1 MKTKKLKAPKG
12 YHWMQLKD
20 GPALMEGDYEPHD
33 GAMEYATFELIED
46 HKDERIVK
54 AEYQGKKVELNNPFR
69 LSGEKKK
76 FGVYVKNP
84 KGNVVQVKFGDP
96 NMDIKRD
103 DPDKRRNFRAR
114 HNCDNPGPKYKARYW
129 SCKMWSTSSVT
140 DILGK
145 IDKHI
150 WDIAGIKKCA
160 VKKGIAVSKAPRTGR
175 TQRGMRSFMTNCK
188 RNALK
193 LVNYDGQQS
202 VREVEA
208 FCAELWRNP
217 GKYPGRGP
225 RFTSSRVRNQSG
237 RALREALGRS
247 NFKPEER
254 LRRGRTPSWNKKR

>member
-33 GAMEYATFELIED
+33 GAMEFATFILIED

-103 DPDKRRNFRAR
+103 DPDKRRQFRAR
-114 HNCDNPGPKYKARYW
+114 HNCDDPGPKHKARYW
-129 SCKMWSTSSVT
+129 SCKMWSSKNVSDVLKTNYNNVSMCDSC
-140 DILGK
+140 
-145 IDKHI
+145 
-150 WDIAGIKKCA
+150 KKP
-160 VKKGIAVSKAPRTGR
+160 KQYS
-175 TQRGMRSFMTNCK
+175 
-188 RNALK
+188 
-193 LVNYDGQQS
+193 
-202 VREVEA
+202 
-208 FCAELWRNP
+208 
-217 GKYPGRGP
+217 
-225 RFTSSRVRNQSG
+225 
-237 RALREALGRS
+237 
-247 NFKPEER
+247 
-254 LRRGRTPSWNKKR
+254 